1 MRPHLLL
8 CFGLALSLA
17 APFALPTSAQGI
29 TLNLHNGSSFN
40 TRRAITCRQGE
51 RILYNRGFR
60 DVRRT
65 DCHGRFFIYRA
76 WRDGRRYEIAL
87 RARNGTVA
95 DMRRVGR

>member
-1 MRPHLLL
+1 MRPALLL
-8 CFGLALSLA
+8 CLGLALSLG
-17 APFALPTSAQGI
+17 APLVVPTSAQGI
-29 TLNLHNGSSFN
+29 EITVHYGSSFN
-40 TRRAITCRQGE
+40 TRRSISCRDGE
-51 RILYNRGFR
+51 RILRNRGFR

-76 WRDGRRYEIAL
+76 WRDGRQYEIAL

>member
-1 MRPHLLL
+1 MRPLLLL

-17 APFALPTSAQGI
+17 APLTLPTYAQGVTI
-29 TLNLHNGSSFN
+29 NLHNGSSFN
-40 TRRAITCRQGE
+40 TRRAITCKEGE
-51 RILYNRGFR
+51 RILRNRGFW

-65 DCHGRFFIYRA
+65 DCRGRFFVYRA

-87 RARNGTVA
+87 RARNGRVA